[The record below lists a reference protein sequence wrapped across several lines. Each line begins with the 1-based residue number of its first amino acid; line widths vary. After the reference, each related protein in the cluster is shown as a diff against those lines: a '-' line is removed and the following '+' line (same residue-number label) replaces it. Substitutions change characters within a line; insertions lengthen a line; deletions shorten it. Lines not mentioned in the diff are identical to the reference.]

1 MSKVK
6 MIDYTTSSEEPRR
19 CKEGILNEYSFYCEE
34 TECHEDFHYWMG
46 LGLISACMGRRFGLD
61 MGFDIMYPN
70 MYIVLVGEA
79 GLSGKSTAIGMAT
92 RIFKEAWPGNNPP
105 LIAQKITPSALVG
118 ELGRLEGE
126 GDSGASGFI
135 SSSEFS
141 TLLGN
146 CQKDDEILKILT
158 DLWDSPGHF
167 EYTTRGRGR
176 EELNNVCLNMI
187 AGSTPSWLKMGI
199 PESSLEGGFF
209 SRLLL
214 VNRPRGGKR
223 IALPFL
229 TMSPEH
235 DEARSNIIHDLTRIL
250 LNRGGVFKLLPDA
263 ARLYTDW
270 YEEQLDVELSTAN
283 LHMRGYYARK
293 RTSILKIAMVISMSQ
308 NDSFEI
314 DRASIHQALTLLEN
328 NEKHLGDLVDYL
340 GSSKEGMDNE
350 FIKSKLLSLWQGD
363 KALRRGKYVA
373 VTHSQLV
380 RAVSHRYPLRQLVE
394 ITQLLEEAEFLTILP
409 EGSSRLYRTTKR
421 TNDIIRNKNL

>member
-1 MSKVK
+1 MSIMVNFQ
-6 MIDYTTSSEEPRR
+6 TASEEPRR
-19 CKEGILNEYSFYCEE
+19 CKDGILNEYSFFCEE

-92 RIFKEAWPGNNPP
+92 RIFKEAWPAANPP

-126 GDSGASGFI
+126 TGEGACGFI

-146 CQKDDEILKILT
+146 CQRDDEILKILT
-158 DLWDSPGHF
+158 DLWDSPSHF

-223 IALPFL
+223 IALPFM

-235 DEARSNIIHDLTRIL
+235 DEARANVINDLKRIL
-250 LNRGGVFKLLPDA
+250 LNKGGVFKLLPDA

-270 YEEQLDVELSTAN
+270 YEEQLDRELSKAN
-283 LHMRGYYARK
+283 IHMRGYFARK
-293 RTSILKIAMVISMSQ
+293 RTSILKIAMVISMS
-308 NDSFEI
+308 NDDSYEI
-314 DRASIHQALTLLEN
+314 DRACIHQALSLLED
-328 NEKHLGDLVDYL
+328 NEEHLGELVDYL
-340 GSSKEGMDNE
+340 GSTKEGMDNE
-350 FIKSKLLSLWQGD
+350 YIKSKLISLWSGD
-363 KALRRGKYVA
+363 KWVKRGKYRA
-373 VTHSQLV
+373 VSHSQLV
-380 RAVSHRYPLRQLVE
+380 QAVSHRYPLRQLVDIIE
-394 ITQLLEEAEFLTILP
+394 LLEQAEFLEILP
-409 EGSSRLYRTTKR
+409 EGATRYYRTTKR
-421 TNDIIRNKNL
+421 SNANIVKDMEK